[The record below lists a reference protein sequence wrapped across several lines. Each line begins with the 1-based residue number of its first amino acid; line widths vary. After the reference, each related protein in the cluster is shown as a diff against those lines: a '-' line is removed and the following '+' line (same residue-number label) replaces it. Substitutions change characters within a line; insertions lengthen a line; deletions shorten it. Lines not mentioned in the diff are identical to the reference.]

1 MNLLTRI
8 YLLKFSNRV
17 GYCTGMRDYL
27 KEETQKGNLNFK
39 QLRYLYKNLYKKTPY
54 IQQNI
59 HPVSQAMIKGITI
72 EEIEKISRRLV
83 DAEKYTIFSVGGKN
97 NIYNKLY
104 SDLEFMFNNYA
115 KWKEHCSPTTL
126 HIKTF
131 VYTKL
136 LKTAREENKSFNESI
151 YKYVERNFKNYCRF
165 HKKMDSYEPII
176 KNIHGHRHSVAD
188 MYYSNN
194 DKSKEN
200 EKDMTLS
207 D

>member
-97 NIYNKLY
+97 DKYNKLF

-115 KWKEHCSPTTL
+115 KWKENCSPTTL
-126 HIKTF
+126 HKKSLI
-131 VYTKL
+131 YTKL
-136 LKTAREENKSFNESI
+136 LKTAREENRSFNESI
-151 YKYVERNFKNYCRF
+151 YEYVERNFKNYCRF
-165 HKKMDSYEPII
+165 HKKMDSYKPSI
-176 KNIHGHRHSVAD
+176 KNIHNMRHTYMNIS
-188 MYYSNN
+188 YSNN

-207 D
+207 N